1 MTIYQ
6 VINKQNQL
14 AFAFLSYEVAVEE
27 VALLNAANK
36 KDRFTIN
43 IVKDVAI

>member
-27 VALLNAANK
+27 VAILNAANK
-36 KDRFTIN
+36 KNQFTIN
-43 IVKDVAI
+43 VVKDVAI

>member
-27 VALLNAANK
+27 VAILNSANK
-36 KDRFTIN
+36 KNLFTIN
-43 IVKDVAI
+43 VVKDIAI

>member
-14 AFAFLSYEVAVEE
+14 EFAFLNYEVAVEE
-27 VALLNAANK
+27 VALLNAKNK
-36 KDRFTIN
+36 NDRFTIN
-43 IVKDVAI
+43 IVKNVAI

>member
-27 VALLNAANK
+27 VAILNAANK

-43 IVKDVAI
+43 VVKDVEI

>member
-14 AFAFLSYEVAVEE
+14 EYAFLSYEVAIEE
-27 VALLNAANK
+27 VAMLNAANK
-36 KDRFTIN
+36 KNHFTIN
-43 IVKDVAI
+43 IVKGVEI

>member
-6 VINKQNQL
+6 VINKHNQL

-27 VALLNAANK
+27 VALLNATNK

-43 IVKDVAI
+43 VVKDVSI

>member
-14 AFAFLSYEVAVEE
+14 EYAFLSYEVAIEE
-27 VALLNAANK
+27 VAMLNAANK
-36 KDRFTIN
+36 KNRFTIN
-43 IVKDVAI
+43 VVKDVAI

>member
-27 VALLNAANK
+27 VAILNAANK
-36 KDRFTIN
+36 KNHFTIN
-43 IVKDVAI
+43 VVKDVAI

>member
-6 VINKQNQL
+6 VIDKHNQL

-27 VALLNAANK
+27 IAILNATNK
-36 KDRFTIN
+36 KNRFTIN
-43 IVKDVAI
+43 VVKDVTI